1 MQQDLP
7 AFLCCSPTSSG
18 VACDSKVEESRV
30 YIRMD
35 FTYQEFLLHRILWKR
50 LGRKSDG
57 LFESSCEVISTL
69 LDLVT
74 LLTKS
79 GRSVQKLAWD
89 VRFNSTTT
97 PIDSFVNDF
106 LWLALAMLRGSSY
119 RRHPNCRVATYNKI
133 TPVYESIAVVDHSKA
148 KCICLVSRL
157 CERG

>member
-7 AFLCCSPTSSG
+7 AFLRWSPASSG
-18 VACDSKVEESRV
+18 AICDNKVEESRL
-30 YIRMD
+30 YIHMD

-79 GRSVQKLAWD
+79 GRSLQTLSWD
-89 VRFNSTTT
+89 VRFN
-97 PIDSFVNDF
+97 PHLHLLMALLMISFWVTS
-106 LWLALAMLRGSSY
+106 AMLHGYPY
-119 RRHPNCRVATYNKI
+119 RRYTDC
-133 TPVYESIAVVDHSKA
+133 
-148 KCICLVSRL
+148 
-157 CERG
+157 